1 MLQQASRL
9 CMVLWIAINVIQSAD
24 YLCMKI
30 GEIAHSANLNTTCF
44 IAHADTGESIDLL
57 NRQNIIVDHLK
68 KAGISTLYARHGDNG
83 GLSVGGN
90 IPQYMHDGIKLSD
103 YVIMFF
109 TRQSLIRASD
119 LTSGISVEITHLLDL
134 YNREKCSKFFIP
146 IIMEGTAETSI
157 PVILRGFYA
166 ITPPHHERGLLS
178 VNSCMQELLQLM
190 SSRIYKNCQSIV
202 EIIQEPPIVT
212 MLPLPPLLSAHTP
225 RSGSGNIAYNS
236 SQSSTGSGPMV
247 REHTDPFHESISD
260 HGTPPSTVLDT
271 QPYCS
276 PEGDTQLR
284 VHMPSVLQQNVEKVE
299 ESDILSSG
307 GLSVSPQ
314 ASENFEESGEISIPS
329 VQFPSSDVFFLAQFT
344 GVESGRV
351 FSSIST
357 CNSTCRYGR

>member
-1 MLQQASRL
+1 MQSVDNQCTSMCRQIGD
-9 CMVLWIAINVIQSAD
+9 IARS
-24 YLCMKI
+24 
-30 GEIAHSANLNTTCF
+30 ENLNPTCF
-44 IAHADTGESIDLL
+44 IAHADTGENTDLL
-57 NRQNIIVDHLK
+57 DRQNQVVRYLK
-68 KAGISTLYARHGDNG
+68 MAGINTLYDRHGDHG
-83 GLSVGGN
+83 GLPIGGN
-90 IPQYMHDGIKLSD
+90 IHQYMHQGIQSSN

-109 TRQSLIRASD
+109 TPQCVRRTAA
-119 LTSGISVEITHLLDL
+119 LTSGLSVAITHLLDR
-134 YNREKCSKFFIP
+134 YSREQCTKFFIP
-146 IIMEGTAETSI
+146 IIMERTAETSI

-166 ITPPHHERGLLS
+166 ITPPRHERGLLS
-178 VNSCMQELLQLM
+178 VNSCMQELLILM
-190 SSRIYKNCQSIV
+190 RGRIYKNCQSIV

-260 HGTPPSTVLDT
+260 NGTPPSTVLDT

-299 ESDILSSG
+299 ESVILSSG

-344 GVESGRV
+344 GVESGE
-351 FSSIST
+351 FSLASAPAT
-357 CNSTCRYGR
+357 PRADMVDEEGDAEE